1 VRRKIVA
8 GTSAIQSFKD
18 LVIWQRGMTLVESCY
33 RLTKRLPDDERFGL
47 ISQIRRAA
55 VSIPANIAEGHG
67 REVAG
72 SFIQH
77 LRIAQ
82 GSLKELETL
91 LMLVQ
96 RMEMAETDVSGR
108 LLSECDELG
117 RMLRSMIRAVQD
129 KQ

>member
-1 VRRKIVA
+1 MA
-8 GTSAIQSFKD
+8 GPSTIQSYKD
-18 LVIWQRGMTLVESCY
+18 LVIWQRGMELVVSCY
-33 RLTKRLPDDERFGL
+33 GLTKRLPDDERYGL
-47 ISQIRRAA
+47 VSQIRRAA

-67 REVAG
+67 REVGG

-96 RMEMAETDVSGR
+96 RMEMSESDALSR
-108 LLSECDELG
+108 LLTTCDELG

-129 KQ
+129 RQ